1 MVVHDKKLE
10 LIRQELLERKR
21 ELDALLAQRTHETT
35 DQEAAGKDAGDQA
48 LSSTL
53 EILNKSLQ
61 DNEYDEYNRIVQA
74 LSKID
79 DGTYGICIDCNEPI
93 QEKRLKYYPNAARC
107 LVCQEMY
114 EDSLNTTIGE

>member
-1 MVVHDKKLE
+1 MVAHDKKLE
-10 LIRQELLERKR
+10 VIRKELVERKQ

-48 LSSTL
+48 SSSTL

-61 DNEYDEYNRIVQA
+61 DNEYDEYNRIVHA
-74 LSKID
+74 LTKIE

-93 QEKRLKYYPNAARC
+93 PEKRLKYYPNAARC

-114 EDSLNTTIGE
+114 EDSVNAPVE

>member
-1 MVVHDKKLE
+1 MAAQDKKLE
-10 LIRQELLERKR
+10 LIRTELLERKQ
-21 ELDALLAQRTHETT
+21 ELDILLAQRTHETN
-35 DQEAAGKDAGDQA
+35 DPEAAGRDAGDQA
-48 LSSTL
+48 SSTTL

-74 LSKID
+74 LTKID

-93 QEKRLKYYPNAARC
+93 PEKRLKYYPNAARC

-114 EDSLNTTIGE
+114 EDTLNAPVE